1 MAYPSRAIFGLGTQL
16 QRGDGQ
22 SPVEN
27 FSTIAEVRSINGLS
41 PASDILDVTN
51 HESQGGVREFKCGLI
66 DPGELTF
73 DLAFQPGE
81 PSHGIKAGL
90 QKAQMERSLDN
101 YHLVFPPGI
110 GFTWLFTALVTG
122 VPLAFPIDEVITSSV
137 TLKVSGL
144 PDFEHETPP
153 GW

>member
-16 QRGDGQ
+16 QRGDGLV
-22 SPVEN
+22 PEN
-27 FSTIAEVRSINGLS
+27 FSTVAEVRSISGPS
-41 PASDILDVTN
+41 MTTDILDVTN
-51 HESQGGVREFKCGLI
+51 HESQGGVREFKAGLI

-81 PSHGIKAGL
+81 PSHGVKAGL
-90 QKAQMERSLDN
+90 QKAQLDRAVEN

-110 GFTWLFTALVTG
+110 GFTWEFQGILTG
-122 VPLAFPIDEVITSSV
+122 LPLTFPIDEVITSSV
-137 TLKVSGL
+137 TLKVTGL
-144 PDFEHETPP
+144 PDLEFDTPP

>member
-16 QRGDGQ
+16 QRGDGLVPQ
-22 SPVEN
+22 N
-27 FSTIAEVRSINGLS
+27 FSTVAEVRSISGPS
-41 PASDILDVTN
+41 MATDILDVTN
-51 HESQGGVREFKCGLI
+51 HESQGGVREFKAGLI

-81 PSHGIKAGL
+81 PSHGAKAGL
-90 QKAQMERSLDN
+90 QKAQLDRAVED

-110 GFTWLFTALVTG
+110 GFTWEFQGIVTG
-122 VPLAFPIDEVITSSV
+122 LPLTFPIDEVITSSV
-137 TLKVSGL
+137 TLKVTGL
-144 PDFEHETPP
+144 PDLEFLTPP

>member
-22 SPVEN
+22 TPEN
-27 FSTIAEVRSINGLS
+27 FGTIAECRSISGPS
-41 PASDILDVTN
+41 MATDILDVTN
-51 HESQGGVREFKCGLI
+51 HESQGGVREFKAGLI

-81 PSHGIKAGL
+81 PSHGTRAGL
-90 QKAQMERSLDN
+90 QKAQLDRALDN

-110 GFTWLFTALVTG
+110 GFTWLFQGIVTG
-122 VPLAFPIDEVITSSV
+122 LPLTFPIDEVITSSV
-137 TLKVSGL
+137 TLKVTGL
-144 PDFEHETPP
+144 PDFEQTTPP